1 VIDLRGGRAVVSGAS
16 RGIGAATARL
26 LARAGADVVVGYRS
40 RAAEA
45 EAVAAEARA
54 AGVRAVTCGA
64 DLATRDGCEALV
76 AAGADAFGG
85 VDIVVV
91 NHGVWPAEEV
101 PVAAMDDARWTRTV
115 REDLDSVFWLSRAAA
130 RDGALGRARGRA
142 ARAGVEH
149 RRPSA
154 ARRSTPTTPP
164 RRGAMISFVKSLA
177 VELAPAGVDGE
188 LRRARVGGH
197 RDDRQRHARRR
208 PRAHR
213 GVDPRRPRGHRGRR
227 GRADRLP
234 LLAPRAA
241 RDRRGAQRQRRQRA
255 VRVSGA
261 PADTAGQP
269 AVAERRRSPRSV
281 VALFT
286 GGTISMR
293 VDARAGGAVPSL
305 TAEEILGAARGIE
318 RVASVWPEQW
328 GRFPGPHIT
337 VARQWA
343 LRNRIAELVADPAVD
358 GLVVTHGTDTL
369 EETAYLVA
377 RSVDAAKPVV
387 FTGAMRS
394 ASDLGWDGPQ
404 NLLDAVRVA
413 AEPAS
418 VGHGVLVVMGSRIFA
433 ALEDAK
439 THTHQLDAFES
450 PGLGPLG
457 VVDEERVFYRRRLL
471 NPPPVLAPPGPAEP
485 VDIVTTWAGA
495 DSRLL
500 DASRESGASAWWS
513 RRWGGGTS
521 RPTWC
526 PASRGGW
533 SRGGRSSSA
542 RAPRAGAWGRPTRIP
557 GGGRKLHELG
567 ALFAGARRAAQA
579 RVDLMLALGAGLRP
593 GRPPRPVR
601 RMTAARARPGPAPR

>member
-1 VIDLRGGRAVVSGAS
+1 
-16 RGIGAATARL
+16 
-26 LARAGADVVVGYRS
+26 
-40 RAAEA
+40 
-45 EAVAAEARA
+45 
-54 AGVRAVTCGA
+54 
-64 DLATRDGCEALV
+64 
-76 AAGADAFGG
+76 
-85 VDIVVV
+85 
-91 NHGVWPAEEV
+91 
-101 PVAAMDDARWTRTV
+101 
-115 REDLDSVFWLSRAAA
+115 
-130 RDGALGRARGRA
+130 
-142 ARAGVEH
+142 
-149 RRPSA
+149 
-154 ARRSTPTTPP
+154 
-164 RRGAMISFVKSLA
+164 
-177 VELAPAGVDGE
+177 
-188 LRRARVGGH
+188 
-197 RDDRQRHARRR
+197 
-208 PRAHR
+208 
-213 GVDPRRPRGHRGRR
+213 
-227 GRADRLP
+227 
-234 LLAPRAA
+234 
-241 RDRRGAQRQRRQRA
+241 

-261 PADTAGQP
+261 RADTAGQP

-358 GLVVTHGTDTL
+358 GVVVTHGTDTL

-500 DASRESGASAWWS
+500 DASRESGALGVVVAAMG
-513 RRWGGGTS
+513 RGNVPPEVVPGIARWVES
-521 RPTWC
+521 
-526 PASRGGW
+526 
-533 SRGGRSSSA
+533 
-542 RAPRAGAWGRPTRIP
+542 GRPVVISSRATRGRVGQTYAYP

-579 RVDLMLALGAGLRP
+579 RVDLMLALGAGYGPDALRALFD
-593 GRPPRPVR
+593 G
-601 RMTAARARPGPAPR
+601 